1 MVVEGSAGTSRRRVV
16 IVDDHAAFADMFQVA
31 LESVDDLECVG
42 SAASLAEAVQVVA
55 DTAPDIVVVDLALGE
70 DDGLEV
76 VRRLRADSDDLV
88 LVVASARSDMYALA
102 TVAVAGGN
110 GFAPKKGAFKELV
123 AILRAARAGSMSV
136 SPTLLPEAASS
147 RPGDGA
153 WPIRLTTRETE
164 VLVLMGN
171 GASVAAIARLLHIS
185 LSTCRTHVRSVHAKL
200 GVRTQL
206 EAVLK
211 ARQLGLIEDGD

>member
-1 MVVEGSAGTSRRRVV
+1 MVEGAADAPRRRVV

-31 LESVDDLECVG
+31 LERVDDLECVG
-42 SAASLAEAVQVVA
+42 SAASLAEAIQVVA

-88 LVVASARSDMYALA
+88 LIVASARSDTYALA
-102 TVAVAGGN
+102 TVAVAGAN

-123 AILRAARAGSMSV
+123 AVLRAARAGTMCV
-136 SPTLLPEAASS
+136 SPTLLPEAAAE
-147 RPGDGA
+147 PPEDGA
-153 WPIRLTTRETE
+153 WPIRLTARETD
-164 VLVLMGN
+164 VLALMGN

-211 ARQLGLIEDGD
+211 ARQIGLIDDGG

>member
-1 MVVEGSAGTSRRRVV
+1 VVEGAAGTSRRRVV

-31 LESVDDLECVG
+31 LERVDDLECVG

-76 VRRLRADSDDLV
+76 VRRLRADSDDVV
-88 LVVASARSDMYALA
+88 LIVASARSDTYALA
-102 TVAVAGGN
+102 TVAVAGAN

-136 SPTLLPEAASS
+136 APTLLPEAESVS
-147 RPGDGA
+147 IEDGA
-153 WPIRLTTRETE
+153 WPIRLTARETE
-164 VLVLMGN
+164 VLALMGN

-185 LSTCRTHVRSVHAKL
+185 LSTCRTHVRSVHTKL

-211 ARQLGLIEDGD
+211 ARQIGLIEGGD

>member
-1 MVVEGSAGTSRRRVV
+1 MVEGAAGTSRRRVV

-31 LESVDDLECVG
+31 LERVDDLECVG
-42 SAASLAEAVQVVA
+42 SAASLAEAVQVIA

-76 VRRLRADSDDLV
+76 VRRLRADDDDVV
-88 LVVASARSDMYALA
+88 LVVASARSDTYALA
-102 TVAVAGGN
+102 TVAVAGAN

-136 SPTLLPEAASS
+136 APTLLPEAASVS
-147 RPGDGA
+147 LGDGA
-153 WPIRLTTRETE
+153 WPIRLTARETE
-164 VLVLMGN
+164 VLALMGN
-171 GASVAAIARLLHIS
+171 GASVSAIARLLHIS

-211 ARQLGLIEDGD
+211 ARQIGLIEDSD

>member
-1 MVVEGSAGTSRRRVV
+1 VVEGAADAPRHRVV

-42 SAASLAEAVQVVA
+42 SAASLAEAIQVVA

-88 LVVASARSDMYALA
+88 LIVASARSDTYALA
-102 TVAVAGGN
+102 TVAVAGAN

-123 AILRAARAGSMSV
+123 AVLRAARAGTMCV
-136 SPTLLPEAASS
+136 SPTLLPEAASVPS
-147 RPGDGA
+147 EDGP
-153 WPIRLTTRETE
+153 WPIRLTARETD
-164 VLVLMGN
+164 VLALMGN

-211 ARQLGLIEDGD
+211 ARQIGLIDDGG